1 MLAMD
6 QIPKRLTTSSQTP
19 QLSPTGEPLLKI
31 PQHDNADNNGDS
43 AYGVDER
50 SPDKNNIDNVPD
62 EINRSTNIVR
72 AISFRQ
78 MNN

>member
-1 MLAMD
+1 MD
-6 QIPKRLTTSSQTP
+6 QIPKHGTEPSQMP

-31 PQHDNADNNGDS
+31 PHDDNADNGDS
-43 AYGVDER
+43 AYGSMDR

-72 AISFRQ
+72 G
-78 MNN
+78 